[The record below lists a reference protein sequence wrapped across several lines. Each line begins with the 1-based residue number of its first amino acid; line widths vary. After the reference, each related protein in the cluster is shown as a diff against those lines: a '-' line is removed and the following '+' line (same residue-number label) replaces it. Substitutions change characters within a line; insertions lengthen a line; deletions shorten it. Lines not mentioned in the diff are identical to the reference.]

1 MVDKK
6 LLIALI
12 FIISITQI
20 NCIRFKLLSN
30 EPVCLKIPGNN
41 TYIIE
46 YVVSG

>member
-1 MVDKK
+1 MVNKK
-6 LLIALI
+6 LLITLI
-12 FIISITQI
+12 FTITITQI